1 MWYAQERPQDCLLL
15 TSIQF
20 LRFFKVAL
28 KFLSVTLFFALV
40 VLKPVHDAFPDRD
53 NLLRRNQTVN
63 LTAPYDRGDYNP
75 VHLYSNSSKDV
86 VPIYDRLP
94 TNYLWM
100 YLVFAY
106 VFTALAMYLLV
117 TETERIIAIRQEYL
131 GSRSTVTDRTI
142 RLSGIPPHLRS
153 EDELKRFIERLQIG
167 KVDSV
172 TLCRD
177 WQKLD
182 DRMAQRMDLLRKTE
196 EAWTVYLGRRRV
208 ERNLESL
215 PITQPPPPGPDVEPD
230 DDHEDDEE
238 NGRLMNGDSDA
249 VPYTRNRPTTNI
261 RYGFMKIHSRK
272 IDAIDYYEEKLRRL
286 DDEIKELRKQ
296 EFPPTALAFITM
308 DSVAS
313 CVRLTSSLEKRI
325 KITFTSKWQ
334 HKPCSIPR
342 LCK

>member
-1 MWYAQERPQDCLLL
+1 
-15 TSIQF
+15 
-20 LRFFKVAL
+20 
-28 KFLSVTLFFALV
+28 
-40 VLKPVHDAFPDRD
+40 
-53 NLLRRNQTVN
+53 
-63 LTAPYDRGDYNP
+63 
-75 VHLYSNSSKDV
+75 
-86 VPIYDRLP
+86 
-94 TNYLWM
+94 M

-106 VFTALAMYLLV
+106 VFTALAMYLIA

-142 RLSGIPPHLRS
+142 RLSGIPTHLRS

-172 TLCRD
+172 TLCRN

-182 DRMAQRMDLLRKTE
+182 DHMAQRMELLRKLE

-230 DDHEDDEE
+230 DEHENDQED
-238 NGRLMNGDSDA
+238 GTLMNGNADA
-249 VPYTRNRPTTNI
+249 VPYSRDRPTTTL
-261 RYGFMKIHSRK
+261 RYGFMKMQSRK

-286 DDEIKELRKQ
+286 DDEIRDLRKQ

-313 CVRLTSSLEKRI
+313 CVCPDFYQQE
-325 KITFTSKWQ
+325 
-334 HKPCSIPR
+334 
-342 LCK
+342 